1 MKKQFLFIVFVLS
14 CVNVF
19 SCLMIGDGLAA
30 IAWVTAAISS
40 IDHFN
45 TLRKLED

>member
-14 CVNVF
+14 CVNTCTCF
-19 SCLMIGDGLAA
+19 MIGDSVAA

-45 TLRKLED
+45 TLRRLDD